1 MEIMARALLIGLSAY
16 DNVPSLKGCVNDAR
30 EMESVLQCHE
40 DGSSNYDCLVLTSPG
55 PQAVTRKLL
64 RKVCYELFASYDEDI
79 LFYFSGHCHP
89 TETGCYLVTQ
99 DADVGDPGLSMN
111 DLITL
116 ANQSKARSVLLILDC
131 CFAGGLADTSGLQGN
146 VGIENGALLRKGLT
160 ILAATSPAQTA
171 SEAGGLGTFTRLVVS
186 ALKGGAADV
195 RGNVTSAAV
204 YAYVEQALRPW
215 EQRPVYK
222 SHTYRFSAIRRCK
235 PFVPDALLRELPA
248 IFNTA
253 DSAYQLAPSFEFTN
267 QAAVP
272 ADVELFNK
280 FKILRNAR
288 LLTTEDDEELYFVAL
303 ESKKVWLTLLGQF
316 YWQLAHDRGI

>member
-1 MEIMARALLIGLSAY
+1 MKIMARALLIGLSAY

-64 RKVCYELFASYDEDI
+64 RKVCYELFASYGEDI

-146 VGIENGALLRKGLT
+146 IGIENGALLRKGLT
-160 ILAATSPAQTA
+160 ILAATSPAQTNLTRRLLRRGRPGRVRPFDRLHF
-171 SEAGGLGTFTRLVVS
+171 AGHDEKNKQHGPYYQE
-186 ALKGGAADV
+186 DCPV
-195 RGNVTSAAV
+195 RGRARVLA
-204 YAYVEQALRPW
+204 ERID
-215 EQRPVYK
+215 QRLLK
-222 SHTYRFSAIRRCK
+222 SHRGQRA
-235 PFVPDALLRELPA
+235 
-248 IFNTA
+248 
-253 DSAYQLAPSFEFTN
+253 Q
-267 QAAVP
+267 
-272 ADVELFNK
+272 
-280 FKILRNAR
+280 
-288 LLTTEDDEELYFVAL
+288 
-303 ESKKVWLTLLGQF
+303 ESCEG
-316 YWQLAHDRGI
+316 GG